1 MSRLRVLVGG
11 SGRALPIARASAK
24 RRVWKGSRIR
34 HAVRAPLSPRGRF
47 DESIRRRRRIIAEQP
62 DWRCC
67 PRAQLRLQGC
77 PEGGVLPRAAAQHW
91 EESLCGLLACSGGGE
106 DELLAQL
113 EAHMRMLETSVA
125 QLEERSMQ
133 AREARA
139 CARGVQA

>member
-1 MSRLRVLVGG
+1 
-11 SGRALPIARASAK
+11 
-24 RRVWKGSRIR
+24 
-34 HAVRAPLSPRGRF
+34 
-47 DESIRRRRRIIAEQP
+47 
-62 DWRCC
+62 
-67 PRAQLRLQGC
+67 
-77 PEGGVLPRAAAQHW
+77 VLPRAAAQR
-91 EESLCGLLACSGGGE
+91 EESLCGLLACSGGGGE